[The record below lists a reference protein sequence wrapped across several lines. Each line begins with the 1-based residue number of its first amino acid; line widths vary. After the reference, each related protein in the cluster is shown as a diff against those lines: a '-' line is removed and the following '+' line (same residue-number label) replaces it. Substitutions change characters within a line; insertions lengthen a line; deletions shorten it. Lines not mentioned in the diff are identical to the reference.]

1 MKQRIC
7 PLDGKPCEKSCPDRY
22 PNDPRGGCILVA
34 VHDACEDHNT
44 KREEGTTMDIFTTD
58 DPTII
63 ETVLSGEKLKYITTP
78 LDPADAVQLV
88 FESPCAGVNDV
99 LLVKSDGSTVGA
111 FANKRTDDINR
122 TGYIAAIVKLL
133 EKADL
138 RKLRLIWVY
147 VERMTR
153 TN

>member
-1 MKQRIC
+1 MNDRIC

-34 VHDACEDHNT
+34 MHDVSEDYNA
-44 KREEGTTMDIFTTD
+44 KKEGGDTMNENID
-58 DPTII
+58 
-63 ETVLSGEKLKYITTP
+63 
-78 LDPADAVQLV
+78 
-88 FESPCAGVNDV
+88 
-99 LLVKSDGSTVGA
+99 
-111 FANKRTDDINR
+111 R
-122 TGYIAAIVKLL
+122 TGYTDAIVKLL